1 MQGHCALTHD
11 EARCNR
17 EMNGS
22 FRGKGRRAL
31 SSLPNQGLGGGM
43 KYAQGSRAARA
54 RLFEST
60 SLHYVY
66 SNPAARL
73 PAHAGAVE

>member
-1 MQGHCALTHD
+1 MKLAAI
-11 EARCNR
+11 EK
-17 EMNGS
+17 S
-22 FRGKGRRAL
+22 
-31 SSLPNQGLGGGM
+31 PNQGLGGGM

-73 PAHAGAVE
+73 PAHAGAVEQLGIDEVQHEPT